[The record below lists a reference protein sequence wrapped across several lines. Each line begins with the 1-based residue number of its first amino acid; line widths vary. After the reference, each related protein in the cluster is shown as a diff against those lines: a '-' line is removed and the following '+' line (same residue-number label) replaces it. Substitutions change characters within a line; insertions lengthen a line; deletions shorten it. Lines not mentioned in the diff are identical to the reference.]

1 MKGVAEIP
9 VEREIR
15 QFHTGVHNEITEFF
29 GDVNDKTN
37 AAWQT
42 ILDAGLIK
50 LTPDQASRLPHET
63 ARNPHDP
70 STYVGI
76 LEAFHQLH
84 CLNAI
89 WEGFYDPEKG
99 FSHPV
104 HGHRDLHPDH
114 CFEYLRQN
122 ILCWSDTNIGTI
134 AWNVTLGQYKPNYE
148 PVKECYNFDKIHE
161 WAKRKENFVRNE
173 YGQGTSPIL

>member
-84 CLNAI
+84 CLKKDFPTQSMATVT
-89 WEGFYDPEKG
+89 
-99 FSHPV
+99 ST
-104 HGHRDLHPDH
+104 R
-114 CFEYLRQN
+114 N